1 MVGTLSAAIPSLGGV
16 GAALEVT
23 AVPRER
29 DFKRLVRL
37 RMRKTGESYTGARR
51 QLLGTSAAAL
61 PASARRGMTMY
72 SFDRFTEPAKAAL
85 ALAQE
90 EAAAFGGGYIGTEHL
105 LLGLLRTPES
115 AAGRVLKALGIS
127 QRRVRKSIV
136 GRLSDEEPAMVGQI
150 RPDDGS
156 RRALDLAVRESENAG
171 SGSVG
176 TEHLLLGILG
186 ADGAGAQVLA
196 ELGVTAERARA
207 RLAAEEPEPPTF
219 PTRRSLVPQVPPLGM
234 PATPEV
240 MAALA
245 AARSSAQK
253 ETAPLLRGDH
263 LLAAV
268 VRANGELPALV
279 ALLATVGTDLAV
291 LRRKLRPPRQVT
303 RLERAISDVV
313 RQQAD
318 AVSRANFEEDAR
330 LRKRERELRDQL
342 ARALTIWQ
350 DAWAR
355 HG

>member
-16 GAALEVT
+16 GAEVT

-51 QLLGTSAAAL
+51 QLLGRSAAAR
-61 PASARRGMTMY
+61 PASTRGITMY
-72 SFDRFTEPAKAAL
+72 SFDRFTEPAKTAL

-115 AAGRVLKALGIS
+115 AAGRVLNALGIT
-127 QRRVRKSIV
+127 QRQARKSIV
-136 GRLSDEEPAMVGQI
+136 ARLSDVEPAMVGQI

-156 RRALDLAVRESENAG
+156 RRALDLAARESEHAG
-171 SGSVG
+171 GGSVG

-186 ADGAGAQVLA
+186 ADGAGAHVLA

-207 RLAAEEPEPPTF
+207 RVAAEEPEPPTF

-240 MAALA
+240 MAVLA
-245 AARSSAQK
+245 AARSSAQV
-253 ETAPLLRGDH
+253 ESAPLLRGDH
-263 LLAAV
+263 LLATI
-268 VRANGELPALV
+268 VRANGELPYLV
-279 ALLATVGTDLAV
+279 ALLATVGTDLTA

-313 RQQAD
+313 SQQAD
-318 AVSRANFEEDAR
+318 AVSRADFEEDAR

-342 ARALTIWQ
+342 AKALTTWE
-350 DAWAR
+350 DGRAR
-355 HG
+355 SG